1 MKKWISL
8 VTCAACTLSSM
19 TFADEVPA
27 PAVEESV
34 QLAVSPELATDDPEA
49 TPDTMTRK
57 QVSAA
62 AEDGSKA
69 AGSGVGKYVLAACAI
84 IAAVTALILVSRH
97 SGRHK

>member
-19 TFADEVPA
+19 TFADEVTA
-27 PAVEESV
+27 PAVEESA
-34 QLAVSPELATDDPEA
+34 QMAVSPEPADDPA
-49 TPDTMTRK
+49 TTPDAPMRK
-57 QVSAA
+57 QVGAA
-62 AEDGSKA
+62 ADDGSKA

-84 IAAVTALILVSRH
+84 IVAVTALILVSRH